1 MDGSSGAA
9 QAPGDVLSSQWAFET
24 GPLPVPGTDR
34 PSSASLRKRARRPSY
49 RPETWTPRS
58 SWWARYRR
66 LVHLSDAL
74 SLVVALGVAQ
84 LVGVASAHRDV
95 AGRFDLPYAV
105 ASVLLVLM
113 WMTAIVGLRTC
124 DRRIIGSGNT
134 EYQRVVTLSWRLFA
148 ATGLASFLLQM
159 RTGRLYLALAF
170 VLGTFLLMANRWAWR
185 KWLHRR
191 RAKGLCMSRVLVVG
205 TPLKAA
211 GLTRE
216 FSRSPQEGYTVVGIC
231 IPSSGAS
238 PESQTVGGVPVLGDF
253 SEIATVARRHGVDLV
268 AVSGADTITA
278 EAVQHLGWDL
288 EGSGVDLSVTIALV
302 DVAGPRFLL
311 HPDAKLPMVFVD
323 EPEFTGMKYWLKS
336 VADWVAAAAIVAAL
350 SPVLV
355 TVAAL
360 VKLSSPG
367 PVIYRQARIGR
378 NGKTFDVFKF
388 RSMQRDADA
397 RLDEVFGGDVS
408 LFYKRADDPRITPV
422 GRFLRRYSID
432 EVPQLFN
439 VLRGEMSLVGPRPQI
454 DREVA
459 QYDRRAHRRL
469 LVKPGMTGLWQV
481 SGRSSLS
488 VEDSVRLDVF
498 YVENWTL
505 FGDFLILLRTM
516 RAVVGADGAM

>member
-9 QAPGDVLSSQWAFET
+9 QAQGDVLSTQWAFEG

-34 PSSASLRKRARRPSY
+34 RSSASVQKRPRRPSY

-58 SWWARYRR
+58 SWWSRYRR
-66 LVHLSDAL
+66 LVHLSDGL
-74 SLVVALGVAQ
+74 VLVVAVGVAQ

-95 AGRFDLPYAV
+95 AGKIDLPYSV

-113 WMTAIVGLRTC
+113 WMAAIVGLRTC

-134 EYQRVVTLSWRLFA
+134 EYQRVVTVSWRLFA

-170 VLGTFLLMANRWAWR
+170 VLGSFLLMANRWAWR

-191 RAKGLCMSRVLVVG
+191 RARGLCMSRVLVVG

-211 GLTRE
+211 GLARE

-231 IPSSGAS
+231 IPSGAS
-238 PESQTVGGVPVLGDF
+238 HDSQTVAGVPVLGDF
-253 SEIATVARRHGVDLV
+253 STIADVARRHGVDLV

-288 EGSGVDLSVTIALV
+288 EGSGVDLSVTISLV

-311 HPDAKLPMVFVD
+311 HPAAKLPMVFVD
-323 EPEFTGMKYWLKS
+323 EPEFTGMKYLAEVGRRLVGGGDL
-336 VADWVAAAAIVAAL
+336 VAVL
-350 SPVLV
+350 SPGASHCGGLGEADESWAGHLQAGPRRAG
-355 TVAAL
+355 TARRST
-360 VKLSSPG
+360 SSSSG
-367 PVIYRQARIGR
+367 PC
-378 NGKTFDVFKF
+378 
-388 RSMQRDADA
+388 SRDADA
-397 RLDEVFGGDVS
+397 RLDEVFGGEVS
-408 LFYKRADDPRITPV
+408 LFYKRVDDPRITPV

-488 VEDSVRLDVF
+488 VDDSVRLDVF

-516 RAVVGADGAM
+516 RAVLGADGAY